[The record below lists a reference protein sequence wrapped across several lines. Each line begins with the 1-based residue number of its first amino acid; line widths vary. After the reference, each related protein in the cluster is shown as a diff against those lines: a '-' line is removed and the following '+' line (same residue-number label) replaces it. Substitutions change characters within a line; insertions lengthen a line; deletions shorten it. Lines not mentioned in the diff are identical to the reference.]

1 MMQFD
6 VRAADSLW
14 EGSAPPQDAPRWYG
28 DVSGLIE
35 TSRGP
40 AEPHE
45 LVDEPIVVKHMHR
58 TTLAGRPRDCHR
70 GRTLGRVIAVKA
82 GAATAAS
89 VFGVTVAVAAA
100 ATTGVVA
107 SMARLAAPVIKEHVV
122 LAQDGPESLV
132 GTQETHLDDQ
142 LMALTEAPAAI
153 PTPATSPPPATPDR
167 PAASVTHAPATP
179 AVEPTA
185 GAAPPAT
192 PARSSR
198 WRPRRSPPPQSR
210 RRQPR
215 PPNQRTPNTRRRPRR
230 RGPTPRQTRHSNS
243 NLHPRRDRHRR
254 PNVAARRHTRR
265 TRRTLRIRHRR
276 SGRARAPAE
285 SGRPANS
292 PPGVDQC
299 GTGRPAQSRPPAGVR
314 RRLRAGTTRRPGN
327 RGW

>member
-1 MMQFD
+1 VISPRDEIWIDMMQFD

-192 PARSSR
+192 PA
-198 WRPRRSPPPQSR
+198 PLEPVATEAVTAAPEPPPATKAAK
-210 RRQPR
+210 PAHAKHA
-215 PPNQRTPNTRRRPRR
+215 PP
-230 RGPTPRQTRHSNS
+230 
-243 NLHPRRDRHRR
+243 
-254 PNVAARRHTRR
+254 AKK
-265 TRRTLRIRHRR
+265 
-276 SGRARAPAE
+276 ARADT
-285 SGRPANS
+285 
-292 PPGVDQC
+292 PPDEALEFE
-299 GTGRPAQSRPPAGVR
+299 PSPPAGSAPATER
-314 RRLRAGTTRRPGN
+314 GRSPAHPAHPAHPANPSSSKRASKGSG
-327 RGW
+327 